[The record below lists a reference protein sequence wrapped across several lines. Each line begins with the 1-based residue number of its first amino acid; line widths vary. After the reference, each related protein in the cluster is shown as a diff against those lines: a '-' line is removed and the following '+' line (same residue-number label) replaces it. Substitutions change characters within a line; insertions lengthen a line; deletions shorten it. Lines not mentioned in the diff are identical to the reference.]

1 MNALVDP
8 KLPEQERATQRVFN
22 EARVI
27 FRATAPTTAA
37 TLASATLHLL
47 SNPGILRKLKT
58 ELEAAIPDVDSI
70 PTRHQVENLPYLVR
84 AFSSCLFSIEMRS
97 LIAHRTLS
105 YKKLSAFIRPEPCF
119 KRKLRLTKI

>member
-1 MNALVDP
+1 M
-8 KLPEQERATQRVFN
+8 RATQRVFN

-27 FRATAPTTAA
+27 FSATAPTTAA
-37 TLASATLHLL
+37 TLASATFHLL

-70 PTRHQVENLPYLVR
+70 PTLRQVESLPYLVR
-84 AFSSCLFSIEMRS
+84 AFSSCLFSVEMQS

-105 YKKLSAFIRPEPCF
+105 YKKLSAFIRPEPCV
-119 KRKLRLTKI
+119 KRK